1 MLSLSTWQANLAYV
15 SSAISLNALVLVLC
29 LCVNAA
35 TRQSAYA
42 RSVVVD
48 AVSGNQLATFL
59 FVSEIRDAVT
69 AV

>member
-1 MLSLSTWQANLAYV
+1 MALLA
-15 SSAISLNALVLVLC
+15 LC